1 MKLDIDSKVLSIII
15 SLIGYMATII
25 TIRIQFKNNVKQ
37 KLTDEQ
43 RKIYL
48 DTYIEVEKI
57 ITNQELIFE
66 RDYYNKLESYKPEMK
81 LAGSNRVIGAYCNY
95 MKFVW
100 EMLSEKEDW
109 ISRNNPNAN
118 EYNFE
123 PAYDPKYGEY
133 EINHVTE
140 DMEEQFREKYKEY
153 KQNNTP
159 EQDEIIKKVDELLN
173 AMRKDLGNES
183 YKRSIL

>member
-1 MKLDIDSKVLSIII
+1 MKTDI
-15 SLIGYMATII
+15 GTII
-25 TIRIQFKNNVKQ
+25 TSMVIPIIGYVATIKSIKIQFKNNMKQ

-43 RKIYL
+43 RKVYL

-66 RDYYNKLESYKPEMK
+66 RNYYNKLESCKSKIK
-81 LAGSNRVIGAYCNY
+81 LAGSNRVIDAYCKY

-100 EMLSEKEDW
+100 EMLSKMEDW
-109 ISRNNPNAN
+109 VSRNDPNAN

-123 PAYDPKYGEY
+123 PAYDQKYGEY

-140 DMEEQFREKYKEY
+140 DMEDQFRKKYKEY
-153 KQNNTP
+153 KQNNIP

-173 AMRKDLGNES
+173 VMRRDLGNES